1 MRIRVQVVLA
11 LVAAA
16 AFSSFAYAQSTEV
29 GGGAVSSMT
38 RDTPKSSSPLPTS
51 LKAGADVVL
60 DAAGV
65 AAPFIPGGAVVSAAV
80 NGGGAAASAADDG
93 AAAGSATGAGA
104 AGGAAPA
111 GTARQTPKTDFGGV
125 LGQGASRAADL
136 VVNVP
141 QTPSTPIDVTPMPR
155 ETLPIVRP
163 AVRPVLTTTPAFA
176 PVPVRQPA
184 TTPLP
189 QPVPITQPIKV
200 DQPVILQ
207 PQPSPILIRR

>member
-1 MRIRVQVVLA
+1 MRIHVQAVLA

-29 GGGAVSSMT
+29 GAGAVSSMT
-38 RDTPKSSSPLPTS
+38 RDTPKSSSPLPTP

-60 DAAGV
+60 DAAEL

-80 NGGGAAASAADDG
+80 NGGGAAASTGDD
-93 AAAGSATGAGA
+93 GA

-136 VVNVP
+136 VINVP
-141 QTPSTPIDVTPMPR
+141 QTP
-155 ETLPIVRP
+155 
-163 AVRPVLTTTPAFA
+163 
-176 PVPVRQPA
+176 
-184 TTPLP
+184 
-189 QPVPITQPIKV
+189 
-200 DQPVILQ
+200 
-207 PQPSPILIRR
+207 